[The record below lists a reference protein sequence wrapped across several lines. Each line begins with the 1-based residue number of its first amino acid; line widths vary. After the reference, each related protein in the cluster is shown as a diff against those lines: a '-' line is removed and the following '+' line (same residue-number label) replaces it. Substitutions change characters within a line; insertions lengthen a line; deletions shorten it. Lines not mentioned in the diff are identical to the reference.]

1 MDSAQD
7 SDLVNVLEDGKL
19 SEIKPPLPI
28 VSKILLTDFIT
39 SNLFMT
45 NNSYKNQQKVIHKVQ
60 LQIACIFCCSKLKKK
75 QRKNRTSTSVVTIFF
90 QHKVV
95 FKNMLGHFPP
105 HGQ

>member
-7 SDLVNVLEDGKL
+7 SDLINVLEDEKL
-19 SEIKPPLPI
+19 SEIKPPSIPI

-39 SNLFMT
+39 SNLFMA
-45 NNSYKNQQKVIHKVQ
+45 NNSSKNQQKVLNCSCKLHFFHKE
-60 LQIACIFCCSKLKKK
+60 
-75 QRKNRTSTSVVTIFF
+75 RKNRTSTSVVIVFF